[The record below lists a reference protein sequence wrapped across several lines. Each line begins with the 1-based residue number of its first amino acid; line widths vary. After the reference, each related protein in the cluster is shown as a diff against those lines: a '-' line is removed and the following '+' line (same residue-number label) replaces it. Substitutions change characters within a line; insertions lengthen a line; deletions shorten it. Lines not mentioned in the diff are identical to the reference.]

1 MKSGLSNNYSREY
14 LLTED
19 INIYRNMLRK
29 HRASTPEYRQIADYL
44 ETLKEL
50 KKENRKNFCK
60 SSSYYKKRLPSY
72 NSVPKKSKIQHV
84 LDELYKERKQIQIQI
99 FNQEIEIK
107 KIDKKIEE
115 VKASKKR
122 K

>member
-29 HRASTPEYRQIADYL
+29 HGASTPEYRQIADYL

-50 KKENRKNFCK
+50 KKENRKNFRK

-115 VKASKKR
+115 VKTSKKR